1 MISEDKIKRK
11 VTVILAT
18 DVVGYSAQMEKNE
31 NQTLQTLKTCR
42 SIIDSLIA
50 EHHGRIFN
58 TAGDSVLA
66 EFPSAVE
73 AVLCATEFQGTIK
86 ERNDSLDTEA
96 GQMEFRVGIN
106 MGDVVIEGDNLYG
119 DGINVAARLEALAQ
133 SGGVCISKN
142 VHEIVQKKIDLDFTD
157 LGEQKVKDTV
167 VHAVDVLLEGT
178 APRKVPTSQQISRAA
193 PWKKYTAVF
202 IVAALIAGSAV
213 WWQTQPDFE
222 PADQAKF
229 AYELPDKP
237 SIAVLPFDNLSGDPT
252 QDYLGDGLTDSIIAV
267 LATSPNLFVIARNSS
282 FTYKG
287 KPAKVQEVAEQLGV
301 RYVLEGSVQQ
311 SGEKLRVTAKLV
323 DALDGMHLWVER
335 YDRELDDL
343 FALQD
348 DITEHISKELE
359 IGLAVGE
366 QGKNWHKE
374 INDPKMFRLMVEAR
388 ARFQTNSVEGN
399 KDAER
404 LFTEVYERDPDGAL
418 GNGVMGWVYFQK
430 VLIGLSKD
438 PGNDLAMA
446 RKHAEKSIASGEF
459 ANAFALYAILELWAK
474 DYDSALSYIDHA
486 LEIGASEADLLATAG
501 SVKFQSGEPHEAV
514 ALTKRAMRLNPYHAP
529 FVAINLGYS
538 YLMIGKYDEA
548 DAVFESVLS
557 GSAKTGR
564 AIIDALRGLS
574 VTAVFRG
581 DMATAREQFMKMIE
595 IDPKAS
601 VEVLMRRYHVWKD
614 QAFLKQ
620 FLDALRALG
629 LPEKLPD
636 A

>member
-18 DVVGYSAQMEKNE
+18 DAVGYSAQMEKNE

-142 VHEIVQKKIDLDFTD
+142 VHEIVQKKIDLEFTD

-167 VHAVDVLLEGT
+167 VHAVDVSLEGT

-193 PWKKYTAVF
+193 PWKKYTVVF

-252 QDYLGDGLTDSIIAV
+252 QDYLGDGLTESIIAV

-282 FTYKG
+282 STYKG
-287 KPAKVQEVAEQLGV
+287 KPTKVQEVAEQLGV

-311 SGEKLRVTAKLV
+311 SGEKLRVTAQLV
-323 DALDGMHLWVER
+323 DALDGMHLWAER

-366 QGKNWHKE
+366 QGKNWRKE

-388 ARFQTNSVEGN
+388 ARFQTNS
-399 KDAER
+399 
-404 LFTEVYERDPDGAL
+404 
-418 GNGVMGWVYFQK
+418 M
-430 VLIGLSKD
+430 
-438 PGNDLAMA
+438 
-446 RKHAEKSIASGEF
+446 
-459 ANAFALYAILELWAK
+459 
-474 DYDSALSYIDHA
+474 
-486 LEIGASEADLLATAG
+486 
-501 SVKFQSGEPHEAV
+501 
-514 ALTKRAMRLNPYHAP
+514 
-529 FVAINLGYS
+529 
-538 YLMIGKYDEA
+538 
-548 DAVFESVLS
+548 ESSL
-557 GSAKTGR
+557 
-564 AIIDALRGLS
+564 
-574 VTAVFRG
+574 
-581 DMATAREQFMKMIE
+581 
-595 IDPKAS
+595 
-601 VEVLMRRYHVWKD
+601 
-614 QAFLKQ
+614 
-620 FLDALRALG
+620 
-629 LPEKLPD
+629 
-636 A
+636 